1 MSAGTLRETA
11 EIVGGELHGE
21 NRPWAGVS
29 TDTRSLGEGELFFA
43 LTGPNFDGNDYVPAA
58 AERGAAGAVVTR
70 LAETALPQVR
80 VADARDALGR
90 LGADWRSRHG
100 ATVIGITGSNGK
112 TTVKQL
118 IAACLGETALA
129 TRGNLNNEIGLPL
142 MLLELEPDHEYGIF
156 EMGCSR
162 PGDIAW
168 LAGLARPEIGV
179 VTNAGAAHLEG
190 LGSIEGVARTKGE
203 LFQALG
209 PEGTAVINADDP
221 WCGLWESMAGPARV
235 VTFGLRNAADF
246 SARDIRATAA
256 GSHFLLTGPDEAVAV
271 ELPLPGEHNVMN
283 ACCAVAAA
291 TAAGVPFRRA
301 AERLGTARHVSGR
314 MTRRPTA
321 GGAVI
326 WDDTYN
332 ANPASLA
339 AGARAVAAGDGAAWA
354 VVGDM
359 LELGA
364 EAAAI
369 HAAAG
374 EDLRSAGIER
384 VYCLGDLARH
394 VAEGFGGGARWF
406 ESGGELIAALRGE
419 LAPGVNVLVKGSRGM
434 RMERIV
440 EALADAA
447 ADADADA
454 DGEG

>member
-43 LTGPNFDGNDYVPAA
+43 LSGPNFDGNDYVPAA
-58 AERGAAGAVVTR
+58 AERGAAGAVVSR
-70 LAETALPQVR
+70 PAEAALPQVR
-80 VADARDALGR
+80 VADTRVALGR
-90 LGADWRSRHG
+90 LGAEWRSRHG

-112 TTVKQL
+112 TTVKEL

-142 MLLELEPDHEYGIF
+142 MLLELEPDHEYGVF

-168 LAGLARPEIGV
+168 LAGLARPDIGV
-179 VTNAGAAHLEG
+179 VTNAGRAHLEG

-209 PEGTAVINADDP
+209 PEGTAIINADDP
-221 WCGLWESMAGPARV
+221 WCGLWESVAGPARV
-235 VTFGLRNAADF
+235 MTFGIRNTADVG
-246 SARDIRATAA
+246 ARDIRPTAA
-256 GSHFLLTGPDEAVAV
+256 GSRFLLVAGEEAAVV

-283 ACCAVAAA
+283 ACCAAAA
-291 TAAGVPFRRA
+291 AMAAGIPFGRA
-301 AERLGTARHVSGR
+301 AERLAAARHVSGR
-314 MTRRPTA
+314 MTRRSA
-321 GGAVI
+321 ACGAVI

-332 ANPASLA
+332 ANPTSLA
-339 AGARAVAAGDGAAWA
+339 AGARAVAAGGGIAWA

-359 LELGA
+359 LELGP
-364 EAAAI
+364 ETAAI

-374 EDLRSAGIER
+374 ADLRDAGIER
-384 VYCLGDLARH
+384 VYCLGELAAH
-394 VAEGFGGGARWF
+394 VAEGFGNGARWF
-406 ESGGELIAALRGE
+406 GNADELIAALRDDLTG
-419 LAPGVNVLVKGSRGM
+419 GVSVLVKGSRGM
-434 RMERIV
+434 RMERVV
-440 EALADAA
+440 EALVQTG
-447 ADADADA
+447 
-454 DGEG
+454 GEG